1 MPLLDKNVPPCGLVA
16 LKHIID
22 DGEFGSNALIGYRIV
37 DEITQ
42 LTNVE
47 SKSMSSVFTPV
58 SQDKFLIDMNSGTYG
73 YYNPLYAQLKTVGK
87 FPEMSLSMI
96 VDQFGAGKRNL
107 VYCNFKANVVSS
119 AVKYEKL
126 LKPVN
131 DIKLI
136 ELAQEIREQVYSDY
150 CLAYTVERGV
160 AFHVGY
166 IRRISVFALKNCS
179 ERKMAVST

>member
-1 MPLLDKNVPPCGLVA
+1 MQSWVISDEIVNVIQVVGFEDVKNNISAEVVPLLDKNVPPCGLVA

-73 YYNPLYAQLKTVGK
+73 YYNPLSAQLKTVGK
-87 FPEMSLSMI
+87 FPEM
-96 VDQFGAGKRNL
+96 
-107 VYCNFKANVVSS
+107 
-119 AVKYEKL
+119 
-126 LKPVN
+126 
-131 DIKLI
+131 
-136 ELAQEIREQVYSDY
+136 
-150 CLAYTVERGV
+150 
-160 AFHVGY
+160 
-166 IRRISVFALKNCS
+166 
-179 ERKMAVST
+179 